1 MSAEQLVP
9 QYALVPQL
17 HSQAV
22 AHVLSITAS
31 TNTLN
36 VILVV
41 HTPPRVFA
49 RRTDT
54 LLHTW
59 HITRRIHPVDLY
71 SGVDI
76 CKYKVRRV
84 RTHPLGGKYMIF
96 LHMIS
101 Q

>member
-41 HTPPRVFA
+41 HTPPHVFA

-71 SGVDI
+71 SGVARNLRHE
-76 CKYKVRRV
+76 VRNCV
-84 RTHPLGGKYMIF
+84 LFSI
-96 LHMIS
+96 
-101 Q
+101 